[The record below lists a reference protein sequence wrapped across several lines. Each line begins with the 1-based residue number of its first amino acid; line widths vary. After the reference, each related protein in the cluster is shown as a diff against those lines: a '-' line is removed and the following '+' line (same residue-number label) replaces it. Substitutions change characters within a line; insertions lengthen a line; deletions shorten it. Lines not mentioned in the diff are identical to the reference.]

1 MTNWYD
7 NIPAPVDSNGRVV
20 PLDIKELVYNGET
33 RNVYG
38 LAYSTRLA
46 SWRVA
51 FMDENVTNLSS
62 CTLLDSWERLE
73 EDIQKVAENEVCSY
87 FDKSGKPC
95 DDCPAHRTQDSCLSV
110 ALNDVMRR
118 TKALAWKD
126 ANGCNEERGRM

>member
-7 NIPAPVDSNGRVV
+7 NIPAPVDSNGRLV
-20 PLDIKELVYNGET
+20 PLGIKELVYKGET
-33 RNVYG
+33 REVYG
-38 LAYSTRLA
+38 LAYSTRRA

-51 FMDENVTNLSS
+51 FMDEDVANLSA

-73 EDIQKVAENEVCSY
+73 EDIRKVVENDVCSY
-87 FDKSGKPC
+87 FDKSGKYC

-110 ALNDVMRR
+110 ELHDVMRR
-118 TKALAWKD
+118 TKALAERD